1 MKIPIW
7 VRRWNKKIHI
17 YLGLYML
24 LFLWLFSIS
33 GLLINHHNW
42 FQDKYEKPIQLPQGA
57 DDQAKAEDLRV
68 QLGLS
73 GEILRVRGNRMPPR
87 GHFTFNLDSLEKV
100 ISVDADLEKSVAT
113 IQHRPKPK
121 QVKYEKPIQLPQ
133 GADYQAKTEDL
144 RAQLGLSG
152 EILRARGNRKPP
164 PGHFTFTLVG
174 LDRNMFV
181 DADLEK
187 SVATIQYRTQASSS
201 LAFRWSIENLHVLS
215 GVRGI
220 WQEPQPRVRDWWVV
234 KLWSFSIDAVAVGFM
249 VMVVTSIYMWYLR
262 RRTWLVGSI
271 VFAAGLLSCS
281 FFVWG
286 IRWLT

>member
-1 MKIPIW
+1 MRIPIW

-42 FQDKYEKPIQLPQGA
+42 FQGKSEKPIQLPQGA
-57 DDQAKAEDLRV
+57 DDQAKAEDLRA

-73 GEILRVRGNRMPPR
+73 GEILRPRTNQR
-87 GHFTFNLDSLEKV
+87 GHFIFTVDGVEEAM
-100 ISVDADLEKSVAT
+100 SVDADLEKSVAT
-113 IQHRPKPK
+113 IQVRPKPK
-121 QVKYEKPIQLPQ
+121 PVKYEKPIRLPQ
-133 GADYQAKTEDL
+133 GADDQAKAEDL

-174 LDRNMFV
+174 VDRNTFV
-181 DADLEK
+181 NADLEK

-201 LAFRWSIENLHVLS
+201 LAFRWSIEQLHVLS

-220 WQEPQPRVRDWWVV
+220 WQEPEPKVRDWWVV
-234 KLWSFSIDAVAVGFM
+234 RLWAFSIDAVSVGFM
-249 VMVVTSIYMWYLR
+249 LLVVTSIYMWYLR

>member
-1 MKIPIW
+1 MRIPIW

-42 FQDKYEKPIQLPQGA
+42 FQGKSEKPIQLPQGA
-57 DDQAKAEDLRV
+57 DDQAKAEDLRD
-68 QLGLS
+68 QLGLE
-73 GEILRVRGNRMPPR
+73 GEILRPRTNQR
-87 GHFTFNLDSLEKV
+87 GHFIFTVDGVEEAM
-100 ISVDADLEKSVAT
+100 SVDADLEKSVAT
-113 IQHRPKPK
+113 IQVRPKPK
-121 QVKYEKPIQLPQ
+121 QVKYEKPIRLPQ
-133 GADYQAKTEDL
+133 RADDQAKAEDL

-174 LDRNMFV
+174 LDRNTFV
-181 DADLEK
+181 NADLEK

-201 LAFRWSIENLHVLS
+201 LAFRWSIEQLHVLS

-220 WQEPQPRVRDWWVV
+220 WQEPEPKVRDWWVV
-234 KLWSFSIDAVAVGFM
+234 RLWAFSIDAVSVGFM
-249 VMVVTSIYMWYLR
+249 LLVVTSIYMWYLR